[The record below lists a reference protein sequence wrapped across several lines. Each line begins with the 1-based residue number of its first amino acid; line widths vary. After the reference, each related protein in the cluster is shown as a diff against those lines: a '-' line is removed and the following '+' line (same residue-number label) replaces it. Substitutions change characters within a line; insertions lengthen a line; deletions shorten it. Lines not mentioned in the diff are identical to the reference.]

1 MFWKLAVFFPAN
13 CGYPH
18 QELHNF
24 GFFLQCQVSE
34 MNFTFLFQ
42 SFHQK
47 ALGEHG
53 KRGLR
58 LINFHPRK
66 VLKQQKDIFDF
77 YEKQSMPLLPN
88 LECCNISFALE
99 AEVKN
104 IFLLL

>member
-24 GFFLQCQVSE
+24 AFLLQCQVSE

-47 ALGEHG
+47 ALLDPPQEEGVFEVS
-53 KRGLR
+53 
-58 LINFHPRK
+58 LINSKFH
-66 VLKQQKDIFDF
+66 LDGI
-77 YEKQSMPLLPN
+77 LLRHYLLHTQN
-88 LECCNISFALE
+88 LVHLVSLPS
-99 AEVKN
+99 
-104 IFLLL
+104 